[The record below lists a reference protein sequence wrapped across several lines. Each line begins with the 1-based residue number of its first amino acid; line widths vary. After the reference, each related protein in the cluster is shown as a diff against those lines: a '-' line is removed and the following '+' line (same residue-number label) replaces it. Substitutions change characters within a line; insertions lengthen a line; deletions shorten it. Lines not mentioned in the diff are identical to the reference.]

1 MWFHAH
7 VPADHHIVYVRWYR
21 VLLMSIS
28 NQYWDEIVLNSLWM
42 SYWPCLGTDK
52 KVLLGRVL
60 SFLFCVCPTED
71 AWMAS
76 LPVTVQVHILS
87 LCASPFMPRVSYLN
101 FAAVTFQLALE
112 KPDSYKKC
120 GGRFFS
126 LSSYCCCLDFCIF
139 WYTAARQ
146 FTFQRS
152 VSLWSYAV
160 DMAYQPVLSRSPS
173 NRNK

>member
-1 MWFHAH
+1 MCGFMHMCLLTTISYMW
-7 VPADHHIVYVRWYR
+7 DGI

-42 SYWPCLGTDK
+42 SYWPCLGTAK

-76 LPVTVQVHILS
+76 LPVTVQVHMLS

-126 LSSYCCCLDFCIF
+126 QFLLLLPWFLHILIYCCKTVYIPAFSVIVVICCRHGLSAC
-139 WYTAARQ
+139 
-146 FTFQRS
+146 TFKI
-152 VSLWSYAV
+152 SLKP
-160 DMAYQPVLSRSPS
+160 Q
-173 NRNK
+173 